1 MTSKISFGTQLPP
14 DLVARLRSTVITLQ
28 RTDPQMTIARFTEHA
43 LSQALDGVDQGDVPP
58 PSTGEAAGPRAGRRI
73 QTDELS

>member
-14 DLVARLRSTVITLQ
+14 ALVARLRTTVITLQ

-43 LSQALDGVDQGDVPP
+43 LTQALDGVDHGDAPP
-58 PSTGEAAGPRAGRRI
+58 PTSEPTGPRAGRRI
-73 QTDELS
+73 QGDES

>member
-14 DLVARLRSTVITLQ
+14 ALVARLRTTVITLQ

-43 LSQALDGVDQGDVPP
+43 LTQALDGVDQGDAPP
-58 PSTGEAAGPRAGRRI
+58 PASEPTGPRTGRRI
-73 QTDELS
+73 QPDDIS